1 MIRKKKGGTGREG
14 GRFIAIP
21 HVVLESPAYMAL
33 SHPAKALLLEF
44 ALQFHGDDNGR
55 LLCSA
60 RHLRQRGWNSADVI
74 NRAKKELLSAGF
86 IHETVKGHRPNKAS
100 WYAVTWQTLDRLQG
114 YDEGAALTFE
124 RGAYRKK
131 SLTPYRGVVS
141 DAIAPFSG
149 LKSGMPTP
157 SAGAMALG
165 IGHFPSPSN
174 GYPLERPSVGDELT
188 KAAAEIPKW

>member
-1 MIRKKKGGTGREG
+1 MSRKKRGGTGREG

-21 HVVLESPAYMAL
+21 HSVLESHAYLNL

-60 RHLRQRGWNSADVI
+60 KHLRKRGWKSSDVI
-74 NRAKKELLSAGF
+74 NRAKQELLAAGF

-114 YDEGAALTFE
+114 YDEGTAQTFE
-124 RGAYRKK
+124 RGAYRKQT
-131 SLTPYRGVVS
+131 LTPSRGLEKGSV
-141 DAIAPFSG
+141 APPPAVAGHSTI
-149 LKSGMPTP
+149 PP
-157 SAGAMALG
+157 HGAMRRHSSYSSAPSD
-165 IGHFPSPSN
+165 GH
-174 GYPLERPSVGDELT
+174 PLEVPSEGGIHD
-188 KAAAEIPKW
+188 